1 MKNHKEI
8 IFKLIS
14 IGFGFG
20 LALLMLE
27 IFARLLPARRSLALV
42 KPIICKEKEID
53 INCFHHRKSGKTI
66 KFTAGKLP
74 PFKLNATKITNDIG
88 QFSDTDFKDFINLN
102 NNEIG
107 LIAIGDSYIEAIQ
120 VNNKE
125 SFHGLLNN
133 KLITFKNNKK
143 KRLISTSL
151 GSSGMAL
158 PNYLK
163 SIEFFSQKKDI
174 SNDFIV
180 IGIISNDFDES
191 FRKFSPT
198 WRRGGK
204 GQFFFNENGSYEF
217 IPFPKDK
224 GGQILITFLMENSAL
239 INYLTYNL
247 HMVESIISSPV
258 YCLIDPDT
266 PNCNKEIKYSSNVI
280 EEDFKSN
287 EKRYKI
293 SYKASEIFVDK
304 LTKLRPSLTE
314 REKTILVIDADR
326 RSIYGKSSKGIFF
339 DSQRIFLMNLL
350 NKNGFNVVDMENI
363 FRKDYLLNKKVFN
376 HDIDMHWNKHGHK
389 VVANAIKSVLQNIKL
404 E

>member
-1 MKNHKEI
+1 I

-180 IGIISNDFDES
+180 IGIISN
-191 FRKFSPT
+191 
-198 WRRGGK
+198 
-204 GQFFFNENGSYEF
+204 
-217 IPFPKDK
+217 
-224 GGQILITFLMENSAL
+224 
-239 INYLTYNL
+239 
-247 HMVESIISSPV
+247 
-258 YCLIDPDT
+258 
-266 PNCNKEIKYSSNVI
+266 
-280 EEDFKSN
+280 
-287 EKRYKI
+287 
-293 SYKASEIFVDK
+293 
-304 LTKLRPSLTE
+304 
-314 REKTILVIDADR
+314 
-326 RSIYGKSSKGIFF
+326 
-339 DSQRIFLMNLL
+339 
-350 NKNGFNVVDMENI
+350 
-363 FRKDYLLNKKVFN
+363 
-376 HDIDMHWNKHGHK
+376 
-389 VVANAIKSVLQNIKL
+389 
-404 E
+404 